1 MRFPAVAG
9 SFYPGSAANLQ
20 RTVDEL
26 LKKARKEVKP
36 IAAAKAIVC
45 PHAGYVYSGLTAA
58 FSFAAVEPQLKRPN
72 TTAIIIG
79 PNHTGLGN
87 PISVSFED
95 WKTPIGATSTDLP
108 LAGAIIKSN
117 PIITKNEAAH
127 LMEHSIEVQLPF
139 LQTINPKAKLVAI
152 CMGRQDEPT
161 ARMVGESIAKT
172 MQRPEFSTTRNI
184 LLIASSDFTH
194 YESGESAS
202 AHDAQP
208 LEFIKALE
216 PDELERE
223 VEAGGLSICG
233 HGPIAAVL
241 HASKRLGAKKAQL
254 LRYTNSGKETNGD
267 ERQVVAYASFAI
279 Y

>member
-9 SFYPGSAANLQ
+9 SFYPGGAPVLQ

-26 LKKARKEVKP
+26 LAKAKKEVKP
-36 IAAAKAIVC
+36 LPSCRAIVV

-58 FSFAAVEPQLKRPN
+58 YSFAAVEPQLKRPD

-95 WKTPIGATSTDLP
+95 WKTPIGTTSTDLP

-161 ARMVGESIAKT
+161 AKMIGESIASVLSSS
-172 MQRPEFSTTRNI
+172 QFSKRNI

-194 YESGESAS
+194 YETGESAR

-216 PDELERE
+216 ADEFERE
-223 VEAGGLSICG
+223 VEASNLSICG

-241 HASKRLGAKKAQL
+241 HASKLLGAKKAQL
-254 LRYTNSGKETNGD
+254 LRYTNSGKETNGN
-267 ERQVVAYASFAI
+267 ESQVVAYASFAI
-279 Y
+279 A

>member
-9 SFYPGSAANLQ
+9 QFYPGGSANLQ
-20 RTVDEL
+20 RAVDEL
-26 LKKARKEVKP
+26 LAKARKEVKP
-36 IAAAKAIVC
+36 IASCRAVVC
-45 PHAGYVYSGLTAA
+45 PHAGYIYSGFTAA
-58 FSFAAVEPQLKRPN
+58 CSFAAIEPQLKKPD
-72 TTAIIIG
+72 TTVIILG

-95 WKTPIGATSTDLP
+95 WKTPVGTTSTDLP

-139 LQTINPKAKLVAI
+139 LQTINPKAKIVAI
-152 CMGRQDEPT
+152 CMGKQDEHT
-161 ARMVGESIAKT
+161 ARMVGESIGNVCKNAPK
-172 MQRPEFSTTRNI
+172 SKNI
-184 LLIASSDFTH
+184 LLLASSDFTH
-194 YESGESAS
+194 YESGESARRL
-202 AHDAQP
+202 DAQP

-223 VEAGGLSICG
+223 VDASSLSICG

-241 HASKRLGAKKAQL
+241 HASKLLGAKKAQL
-254 LRYTNSGKETNGD
+254 LRYTNSGQETSGD
-267 ERQVVAYASFAI
+267 ERQVVAYGSFAI
-279 Y
+279 I